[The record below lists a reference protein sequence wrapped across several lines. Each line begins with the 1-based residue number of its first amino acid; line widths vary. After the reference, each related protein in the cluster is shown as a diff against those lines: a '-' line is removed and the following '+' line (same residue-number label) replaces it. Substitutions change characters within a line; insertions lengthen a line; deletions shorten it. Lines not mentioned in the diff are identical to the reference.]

1 GIPFTSGIS
10 AQSGITT
17 LSGKKCL
24 DLWGQIQ
31 RPHARIDMNEVRSL
45 KSDPARLIH
54 QRLCGWIDPGKSGR
68 ASLDTLCNYI
78 WPDPAIA
85 DAMRKR
91 QQIARRAV
99 GELFTIGWLVTEY
112 RKDMWEIRRPRNR
125 SLE

>member
-1 GIPFTSGIS
+1 
-10 AQSGITT
+10 
-17 LSGKKCL
+17 
-24 DLWGQIQ
+24 
-31 RPHARIDMNEVRSL
+31 M
-45 KSDPARLIH
+45 
-54 QRLCGWIDPGKSGR
+54 
-68 ASLDTLCNYI
+68 CNYI